1 MREKIEKTSIVFPAA
16 RVLSEVRRRIIDNE
30 IFSFRLSRR
39 TDGYSQ
45 SKKPRMIIESS
56 NKVPRTALLTRFP
69 VSGNFG
75 VAPESR
81 IARGETWS
89 ASADAVRANPFEI
102 YRYDPDSSKNPRLD
116 IFEVDPDDCGSIVL
130 GALFWIKNN
139 VDSTL
144 SFRRSKVRRLIC
156 VRIWNCSC

>member
-1 MREKIEKTSIVFPAA
+1 M
-16 RVLSEVRRRIIDNE
+16 
-30 IFSFRLSRR
+30 
-39 TDGYSQ
+39 
-45 SKKPRMIIESS
+45 
-56 NKVPRTALLTRFP
+56 
-69 VSGNFG
+69 
-75 VAPESR
+75 APESR

-89 ASADAVRANPFEI
+89 ASADAVRVNPFEI

-144 SFRRSKVRRLIC
+144 SFGRSKVRRLIC